1 MYKGTFR
8 KETHIDSHAHR
19 GATVVALAHRTR
31 QRPHKSLWLKM
42 LKLG

>member
-1 MYKGTFR
+1 MYKGVFR

-19 GATVVALAHRTR
+19 GATVVALVHRAR